1 MEIRYHARFLK
12 HYRLRIQDSVGLRRR
27 LEDRVELF
35 TKDPDNE
42 GLQDHPL
49 RGKKLGLRAFSVT
62 GDVRIVYRW
71 IGKNV
76 VQFLDVGSHNQVYE

>member
-1 MEIRYHARFLK
+1 MEIRYHAKFLK
-12 HYRLRIQDSVGLRRR
+12 HYRQRIQRSVGLRQR
-27 LEDRVELF
+27 LEDRVESF
-35 TKDPDNE
+35 TKDPGDE

-49 RGKKLGLRAFSVT
+49 KGKKLGLRAFSVT

-76 VQFLDVGSHNQVYE
+76 VQFLDVGGHNQVY